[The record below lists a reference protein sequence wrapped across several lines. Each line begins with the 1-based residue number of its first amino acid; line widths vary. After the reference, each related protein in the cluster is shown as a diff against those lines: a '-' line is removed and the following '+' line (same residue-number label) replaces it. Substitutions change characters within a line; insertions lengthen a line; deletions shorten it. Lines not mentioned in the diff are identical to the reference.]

1 MAFHGRSSTT
11 HARRIATVLGGPAV
25 FGEKVSTA
33 EQLHGRLRAG
43 LPHAALETLMT
54 RFEFGRDD
62 VSRVL
67 HLPLR
72 TIARRK
78 RERRLQ
84 ADESDRLCRLARI
97 AAHTE
102 DVLGN
107 AAKAA
112 RWLRTPNRAL
122 AGQAPLALLDNDLGS
137 RQVEELL
144 GRIEHG
150 VFA

>member
-1 MAFHGRSSTT
+1 MAFAGSVATP
-11 HARRIATVLGGPAV
+11 ARRIATVLGGAGV
-25 FGEKVSTA
+25 LGEPVSTA
-33 EQLHGRLRAG
+33 AQLQGRLRAG
-43 LPHAALETLMT
+43 LPHAALETLMR
-54 RFEFGRDD
+54 RFQLGREE

-97 AAHTE
+97 AAQAE
-102 DVLGN
+102 DVLGD
-107 AAKAA
+107 AARAT
-112 RWLRTPNRAL
+112 RWLRAPNRAL
-122 AGQAPLALLDNDLGS
+122 GHQPPLALLDTDPGS

-144 GRIEHG
+144 GRIAYG
-150 VFA
+150 VFS

>member
-1 MAFHGRSSTT
+1 MASPAHTATAR
-11 HARRIATVLGGPAV
+11 ARRIATVLGGPAV
-25 FGEKVSTA
+25 FGKQVSTSA
-33 EQLHGRLRAG
+33 ELHGKLRAG

-54 RFEFGRDD
+54 RFDLSRDEI
-62 VSRVL
+62 SRVL

-78 RERRLQ
+78 RERRLH

-102 DVLGN
+102 DVLGG
-107 AAKAA
+107 AERAA

-122 AGQAPLALLDNDLGS
+122 AGAAPLALLDTDLGS

>member
-1 MAFHGRSSTT
+1 MALPIHTAAAR
-11 HARRIATVLGGPAV
+11 ARRIATVLGGPAV
-25 FGEKVSTA
+25 LGKQVSTTA
-33 EQLHGRLRAG
+33 QLHGKLRAG

-54 RFEFGRDD
+54 RFDLGRDEI
-62 VSRVL
+62 SRVL

-97 AAHTE
+97 ASHTE
-102 DVLGN
+102 DVLGS

-112 RWLRTPNRAL
+112 RWLRVPNRAL
-122 AGQAPLALLDNDLGS
+122 GGVAPLSLLDTDLGS
-137 RQVEELL
+137 RQVEEVL

-150 VFA
+150 VFS

>member
-1 MAFHGRSSTT
+1 MPKHDSGT
-11 HARRIATVLGGPAV
+11 AV
-25 FGEKVSTA
+25 
-33 EQLHGRLRAG
+33 
-43 LPHAALETLMT
+43 AALGALMT
-54 RFEFGRDD
+54 RFEFGRDEI
-62 VSRVL
+62 SRVL

-112 RWLRTPNRAL
+112 RWLRAPNRAL

>member
-1 MAFHGRSSTT
+1 MASHARSATAR
-11 HARRIATVLGGPAV
+11 ARRIATVLGGPAV
-25 FGEKVSTA
+25 FGEQVSTSA
-33 EQLHGRLRAG
+33 ELHGKLRAG

-54 RFEFGRDD
+54 RFDLRRDEI
-62 VSRVL
+62 SQIL

-102 DVLGN
+102 DVLGGP
-107 AAKAA
+107 AKAA
-112 RWLRTPNRAL
+112 RWLRAPNRAL
-122 AGQAPLALLDNDLGS
+122 GGVPPLSLLDTDLGT
-137 RQVEELL
+137 RQVEEVL

-150 VFA
+150 IVS